1 MPLITTLEGSSSE
14 NEDEQIFAQSS
25 MYFSLPIEDKEIDD
39 DDDDDDDHILIKL
52 LSKRKRH
59 TQRKTLINK
68 KFQNI
73 D

>member
-14 NEDEQIFAQSS
+14 NEDEKIFAQSS
-25 MYFSLPIEDKEIDD
+25 FMSFSLPIEDKET
-39 DDDDDDDHILIKL
+39 DDDDDHILIKL

-68 KFQNI
+68 KF
-73 D
+73 

>member
-25 MYFSLPIEDKEIDD
+25 MSFSLPIEDKET
-39 DDDDDDDHILIKL
+39 DDDDDHIPIKL
-52 LSKRKRH
+52 LSKKKRH